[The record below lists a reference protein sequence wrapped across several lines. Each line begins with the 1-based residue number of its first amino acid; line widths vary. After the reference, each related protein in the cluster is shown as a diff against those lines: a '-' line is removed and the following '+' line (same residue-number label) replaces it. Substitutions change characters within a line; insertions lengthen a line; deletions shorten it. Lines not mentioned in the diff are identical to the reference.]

1 MMQLDLKIS
10 DQEINELVSG
20 LTDSTETL
28 EVFSAAGLSQLTE
41 PGDRFAGRLV
51 GNLGF
56 TKTLALVVNRCSPQF
71 VAEQLKDEKQ
81 KLENDF
87 NADFSKLWEDALQR
101 WTPRLNLAELRSTLI
116 RFQLRN
122 GKLISRDSKYFPQML
137 FDLGDA
143 CPLTLWLRGNPEVL
157 AFERSLAIVGSRIAT
172 NYGQQV
178 TVDIAEVCAERQVTT
193 VSGGAFG
200 IDTLVHRASLELESP
215 TIAVL
220 AGGLDHL
227 YPRGNAPLFEAM
239 LKANAIIAEVEPPVA
254 PAMWRFLMRNRLI
267 AALGQAT
274 VVVEAGKRSGSIS
287 TAGHAI
293 DLDRAVAVVPG
304 RIFDSS
310 SRGCLDLL
318 RAKPLAVEVLTSPED
333 ALELIGLGGQAFEL
347 RSALG
352 PLETR
357 ALDAFGRRT
366 LTLLDVQRIAG
377 LTFNEAQLAVGR
389 LELEGYL
396 ERQFNGYRKINHNL
410 ET

>member
-1 MMQLDLKIS
+1 MKQLDLKIS

-20 LTDSTETL
+20 LTDSSAFL
-28 EVFSAAGLSQLTE
+28 EVFSAAGMSQLTE

-51 GNLGF
+51 RNLGF
-56 TKTLALVVNRCSPQF
+56 SKTLGLVVNRSSARIA
-71 VAEQLKDEKQ
+71 AELLEGEKP
-81 KLENDF
+81 KIEHDF
-87 NADFSKLWEDALQR
+87 NADFSKLWDDALQR
-101 WTPRLNLAELRSTLI
+101 WTPRLNLAELRSTLT

-122 GKLISRDSKYFPQML
+122 GRLISRDSDYFSPAL
-137 FDLGDA
+137 LDLGDA
-143 CPLTLWLRGNPEVL
+143 CPLILWLRGNPEVL
-157 AFERSLAIVGSRIAT
+157 AFERSIAIVGSRIAT
-172 NYGQQV
+172 TYGQQV
-178 TVDIAEVCAERQVTT
+178 TVDLAQVCAERQVTT

-200 IDTLVHRASLELESP
+200 IDTLVHRASIELEAP
-215 TIAVL
+215 TVAVL
-220 AGGLDHL
+220 AGGLDNL

-239 LKANAIIAEVEPPVA
+239 MKNNAIIAEVAPTVA
-254 PAMWRFLMRNRLI
+254 PAKWRFLMRNRLI

-293 DLDRAVAVVPG
+293 DLDRPVGVVPG
-304 RIFDSS
+304 RMFDSS

-318 RAKPLAVEVLTSPED
+318 RAKPLSVEVLTCPED
-333 ALELIGLGGQAFEL
+333 ALEMIGLSGQAFEL

-352 PLETR
+352 PLEVR